1 MLLERHRAGLHAV
14 ALSMLGHGP
23 EAEDAVH
30 DTFLVALRRM
40 DGLREPV
47 AVGAWLRTILR
58 HACLA
63 RLPESRE
70 RPFERIEDLAG
81 PALDALPE
89 QSIDRLAVRD
99 WVWSALEQLSEP
111 LRLTAMLRHFSRAS
125 SYEEMA
131 AICGVPIGTV
141 RSRLSQARS
150 KLGEALLETAA
161 RAHSD
166 AGVLTA
172 ARRRHFDAVFD
183 QYNRG
188 SSELYAA
195 SCTDD
200 ITVWAGTMIVEG
212 RKTAFRGLDE
222 DIEVGVKLHVLGVVA
237 SPDITILEG
246 RFENPR
252 DDPLHCPPATTQV
265 YLHRGEAIR
274 AARFHYA
281 PRPPEAA

>member
-1 MLLERHRAGLHAV
+1 V
-14 ALSMLGHGP
+14 ALSILGHGP
-23 EAEDAVH
+23 QAEDAVH
-30 DTFLVALRRM
+30 DALLVALRRL
-40 DGLREPV
+40 DELREP
-47 AVGAWLRTILR
+47 AAFGAWLRTIVR
-58 HACLA
+58 HACLVQLSDA
-63 RLPESRE
+63 RE
-70 RPFERIEDLAG
+70 RPVERIEELAG

-89 QSIDRLAVRD
+89 QAVDRLAVRD

-111 LRLTAMLRHFSRAS
+111 LRLTAMLRYFSHAS

-150 KLGEALLETAA
+150 KLGEALLATAA

-166 AGVLTA
+166 AGALTA

-195 SCTDD
+195 SCT
-200 ITVWAGTMIVEG
+200 AGIVVRVGTRIVEG
-212 RKTAFRGLDE
+212 RETVFRGLDE
-222 DIEVGVKLHVLGVVA
+222 DIELGVKLHVLGVVA

-265 YLHRGEAIR
+265 YLHCGEAIR

>member
-14 ALSMLGHGP
+14 ALSILGHGP
-23 EAEDAVH
+23 QAEDAVH
-30 DTFLVALRRM
+30 DAFLVALRRL
-40 DGLREPV
+40 DELREPA
-47 AVGAWLRTILR
+47 AVGAWLRTVAR
-58 HACLA
+58 RACLVQ
-63 RLPESRE
+63 LSDLRE
-70 RPFERIEDLAG
+70 RPVERIEELAG
-81 PALDALPE
+81 PAVDALPARAV
-89 QSIDRLAVRD
+89 DRVAVRD
-99 WVWSALEQLSEP
+99 WVWTALEQLSEP
-111 LRLTAMLRHFSRAS
+111 LKLTAMLRYFSQAS

-131 AICGVPIGTV
+131 AVCGVPVGTV

-166 AGVLTA
+166 AGALNA
-172 ARRRHFDAVFD
+172 ARRRHLDAVFD

-200 ITVWAGTMIVEG
+200 ITVRAGTMIMTG
-212 RKTAFRGLDE
+212 RETVFRGLDE
-222 DIEVGVKLHVLGVVA
+222 DIEAGVKLHVLAVVA

-265 YLHRGEAIR
+265 YLHRGETIR

-281 PRPPEAA
+281 ARPSEAA